1 MYICNIYIHIHLYY
15 ITFTNIF
22 FFKNTHFPP
31 QHFYKNLSP
40 TSLKSNIF
48 LHVFRVL
55 TNQPTKQQPNNNQQ
69 PPIPANNNQQHPT
82 TNNNT
87 KHTTPPPKGGFL
99 LLYFPPWEV
108 ARVEWIRAIQ
118 RQIAKKS
125 HLAGWYSSHPSYCIF
140 HPGRLPGWC
149 GSEQS
154 RGRLQ
159 GKSHLAGWFPPIL
172 LHFPPWEAARVEWI
186 RAIQRQIARKI
197 TPGRVVS
204 SHPTAFST
212 LGGCQG
218 GVDQS
223 NPEADC
229 KENHTWQSGFLLLY
243 SSYTNPAQISI
254 SPYVCLG
261 TGHSVTLQ
269 PPWTSPL
276 FPTHLTH
283 CATL

>member
-1 MYICNIYIHIHLYY
+1 MFI
-15 ITFTNIF
+15 
-22 FFKNTHFPP
+22 
-31 QHFYKNLSP
+31 
-40 TSLKSNIF
+40 
-48 LHVFRVL
+48 VL
-55 TNQPTKQQPNNNQQ
+55 TNQPTKQQPNNHQQ

-118 RQIAKKS
+118 MQIAKQS

-159 GKSHLAGWFPPIL
+159 GKSHLAGWF
-172 LHFPPWEAARVEWI
+172 
-186 RAIQRQIARKI
+186 
-197 TPGRVVS
+197 S
-204 SHPTAFST
+204 SQSTAFST